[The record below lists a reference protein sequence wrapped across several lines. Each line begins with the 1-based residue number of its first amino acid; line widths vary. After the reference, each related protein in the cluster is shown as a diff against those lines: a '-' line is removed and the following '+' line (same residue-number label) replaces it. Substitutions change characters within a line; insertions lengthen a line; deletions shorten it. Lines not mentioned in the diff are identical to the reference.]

1 MASKNA
7 QEIDQDEIA
16 ERPTKRDSLDSVDA
30 AGGGGGGGDDDGSGA
45 AAVTVHEPDFQPLKE
60 AIVAKNAK
68 SMEHFYDVRVPVW
81 AELGRVEVTIG
92 ELLQI
97 GEGSVLRLERPVGEP
112 VDLVSQ
118 GVTLAR
124 GEVVVVDD
132 CFAIRI
138 KEIHSSEKK

>member
-16 ERPTKRDSLDSVDA
+16 DRPTKGDSLDSVDA
-30 AGGGGGGGDDDGSGA
+30 AGDGDDGSGA

-92 ELLQI
+92 ELLQL
-97 GEGSVLRLERPVGEP
+97 GEGTVLRLERPVGEP